1 MSMYFLNQSTDQ
13 GFPIQ
18 LHPVFG
24 FDLRDDLGDMEG
36 TPGSPEYV

>member
-1 MSMYFLNQSTDQ
+1 MSMHFFDQSTDQ

-18 LHPVFG
+18 VHPVCR